1 MRTAFVFVIAIAMVV
16 GGIFFLWGELL
27 WLQHHSIRGIFVIG
41 SVMLVVLGAYLLWT
55 DFVAPIFGIKTWE
68 DQ

>member
-1 MRTAFVFVIAIAMVV
+1 MVV